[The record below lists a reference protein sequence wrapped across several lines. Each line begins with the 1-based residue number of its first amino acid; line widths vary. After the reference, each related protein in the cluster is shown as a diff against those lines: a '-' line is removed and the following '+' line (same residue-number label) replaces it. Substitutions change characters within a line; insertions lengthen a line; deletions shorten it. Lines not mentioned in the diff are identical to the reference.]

1 MTRFSYYNSLTLRQ
15 KRIYRRSDA
24 FERLDLGPNRA
35 RQEAARGIEEALR
48 SGNLK
53 LLRIETGRLCAM
65 VCDDLRIRRVAVVV
79 RARRPSNRR
88 GELMGLYELD
98 EKRGPVITLWA
109 KTAKRRQMV
118 SFKTY
123 LRTLIHELCH
133 HVDFVHFRFAESF
146 HTQGFFKRESS
157 LLRSV
162 LPDEKPR
169 KAEKAVEEPD
179 GPPEPPP
186 ADGQLTLF

>member
-1 MTRFSYYNSLTLRQ
+1 MTRFPYYNNLTLRQ
-15 KRIYRRSDA
+15 KRIYRQSDA
-24 FERLDLGPNRA
+24 VERLELGPNRA
-35 RQEAARGIEEALR
+35 RQEAARGVEEALR
-48 SGNLK
+48 SENLR
-53 LLRIETGRLCAM
+53 LLRLETERLCAV
-65 VCDDLRIRRVAVVV
+65 VCDDLRIRRAAVVV

-109 KTAKRRQMV
+109 KTARRRQMV

-133 HVDFVHFRFAESF
+133 HVDFVHFRLPESF
-146 HTQGFFKRESS
+146 HTQGFFRRESS

-162 LPDEKPR
+162 LPDDGAAARDRKAKEPEKP
-169 KAEKAVEEPD
+169 
-179 GPPEPPP
+179 P
-186 ADGQLTLF
+186 AAGGQLTLF